1 MKTIIINI
9 KRGDVLAEVGRITA
23 YTGVKSDDS
32 DSGALFER
40 VATVEEDA
48 DLFARYW
55 RDACAIVAE
64 RLKQFVGGPVGGK
77 SCRLTLR

>member
-40 VATVEEDA
+40 VATVE
-48 DLFARYW
+48 
-55 RDACAIVAE
+55 
-64 RLKQFVGGPVGGK
+64 
-77 SCRLTLR
+77 